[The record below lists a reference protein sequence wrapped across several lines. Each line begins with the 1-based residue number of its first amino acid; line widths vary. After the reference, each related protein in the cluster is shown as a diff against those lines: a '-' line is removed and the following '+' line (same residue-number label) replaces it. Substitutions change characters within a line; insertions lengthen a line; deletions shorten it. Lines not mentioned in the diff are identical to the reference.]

1 MAKGTKAAARAVL
14 AEYQAAKRE
23 RGEPIPETY
32 IIKGSGEVQSNH
44 IFISVAALNA
54 LERAV
59 RGEDTLAAM
68 KRSFK
73 GGAS

>member
-14 AEYQAAKRE
+14 AEYEAAKRE
-23 RGEPIPETY
+23 RGETIPETY
-32 IIKGSGEVQSNH
+32 IIKASGEVQKNH

-54 LERAV
+54 LERAI

-68 KRSFK
+68 KRNYAGSTP
-73 GGAS
+73 